1 MFTSERYFLYPV
13 AKTRSMR
20 HTDAFSGYS
29 VRCVAEKSSSY
40 MKLISLYFIG
50 GFDMKETVS
59 EIKKWI
65 IAFWIVLMFVFKTF
79 KNIILYEMDKIN
91 LYIYKRNMMDATY
104 QCCSGLI
111 VHHICDADKVIN
123 LYVELCDEIRK
134 A

>member
-1 MFTSERYFLYPV
+1 
-13 AKTRSMR
+13 
-20 HTDAFSGYS
+20 
-29 VRCVAEKSSSY
+29 

-91 LYIYKRNMMDATY
+91 LYIYKRNMMDAIY

-111 VHHICDADKVIN
+111 VHRICDADKVIN